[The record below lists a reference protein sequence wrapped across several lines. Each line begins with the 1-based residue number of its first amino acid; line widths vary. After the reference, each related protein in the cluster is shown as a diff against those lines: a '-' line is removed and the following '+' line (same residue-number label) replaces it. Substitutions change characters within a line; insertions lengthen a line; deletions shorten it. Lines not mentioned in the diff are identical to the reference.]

1 MPQSQSA
8 STHILSSHTERV
20 PRRPRAGCGA
30 RTRASPPGRRVD
42 AVRVGLSHGDAHG
55 ERRRTAHGDSHPPT
69 HPRPYRSRRNAAHGP
84 RGFPRPAIGS
94 DRDSRR
100 GTPRNTAHQITRIKY
115 TNHDKPDNTSQHIGC
130 GARRV
135 DVPHR
140 QQGSMPQSVITSRCA
155 AHPNPIIQS
164 SNHPIIHLY
173 ARRTPRPKA
182 MRGGRHVRK
191 QCAADTTFVSKLAP

>member
-1 MPQSQSA
+1 MRTA
-8 STHILSSHTERV
+8 SRRAAAGSTRFASVCHTETHMESGDGQ
-20 PRRPRAGCGA
+20 PMATATRPP
-30 RTRASPPGRRVD
+30 TPD
-42 AVRVGLSHGDAHG
+42 
-55 ERRRTAHGDSHPPT
+55 RTAVAGT
-69 HPRPYRSRRNAAHGP
+69 ANAAHGP